1 MGARMQPERVLAE
14 YESSGYLSRKT
25 LGEELSEVC
34 RRRPGARAVVATD
47 ATLTYEQLD
56 RAITGYARSFLAKG
70 LAQGD
75 QVLLQLPNSAAYVV
89 TLFALMRIGA
99 VPTLLLPSHR
109 RSEVASLAH
118 ELHPVAYI
126 GGRDQLGFDC
136 VEMVEQM
143 DPGSLGIELIYADS
157 GPERHDDVPRY
168 RLPDLRRCESTDSAQ
183 VAGDGTL
190 PPDQP
195 HYRDVALNLLSG
207 GTTNSPKIIPRVHE
221 VYAYNAKAAARRCGV
236 DSDTVYMAVLSTSHD
251 FPLANP
257 GILGTLLHG
266 GTVVMCHTAAF
277 DEAFTAV
284 EANAVTMTAIVPAI
298 AEVWNEAWDW
308 YPADT
313 SCLRQILVG
322 AARFEEALGREII
335 SKTGVTIQQG
345 YGLGEGITTFTSLD
359 DPLPVALSTQGKP
372 ISSGDEL
379 RIVDPQGRCLPAGVS
394 GEIIEKGPY
403 TFLGYHGSHA
413 SDDCFTDDG
422 FFRTGD
428 RGYLDEKGNLVVRG
442 RVVEQINRLGE
453 NVSPQEI
460 EQLLEQLEE
469 IREAAVF
476 GVPDAELGER
486 TVAAV
491 VADAAGLDRRAVL
504 DRFVQR
510 GVARYKVPDEVVVV
524 ETIPLTNIG
533 KPDKKSLRAAILA
546 EHPDQAE

>member
-1 MGARMQPERVLAE
+1 MGTRMQPERVLTE

-34 RRRPGARAVVATD
+34 RLRPGARAVVATD

-70 LAQGD
+70 LAKGD

-89 TLFALMRIGA
+89 TLFALMRIGV

-109 RSEVASLAH
+109 RSEVVSLAH

-143 DPGSLGIELIYADS
+143 DPGSLGIGLIYADS
-157 GPERHDDVPRY
+157 GPERDGDVPRH
-168 RLPDLRRCESTDSAQ
+168 RLPGLQ
-183 VAGDGTL
+183 VGEPSDCPNAVDGATSVD
-190 PPDQP
+190 PP

-207 GTTNSPKIIPRVHE
+207 GTTNNPKIIPRVHE
-221 VYAYNAKAAARRCGV
+221 AYAYNAKAAARRCGV
-236 DSDTVYMAVLSTSHD
+236 DSDSIYMAVLSTSHD

-277 DEAFTAV
+277 DEAFAAI

-313 SCLRQILVG
+313 SSLRQILVG

-359 DPLPVALSTQGKP
+359 DPLPVALRTQGKP

-379 RIVDPQGRCLPAGVS
+379 RIVDPQGRCLPAGAS

-403 TFLGYHGSHA
+403 TFLGYQGSHA
-413 SDDCFTDDG
+413 SDDSFTDDG

-428 RGYLDEKGNLVVRG
+428 RGYLDEEGNLIVRG

-491 VADAAGLDRRAVL
+491 VTESSGLDRRAVL
-504 DRFVQR
+504 DSFVKR
-510 GVARYKVPDEVVVV
+510 GIARYKVPDEVVVV
-524 ETIPLTNIG
+524 EAIPLSNIG
-533 KPDKKSLRAAILA
+533 KTDKKSLRALVSERHA
-546 EHPDQAE
+546 DQAD

>member
-1 MGARMQPERVLAE
+1 MGTRMQPERVLTE

-34 RRRPGARAVVATD
+34 RLRPGARAVVATD

-56 RAITGYARSFLAKG
+56 RAITGYARNFLAKG
-70 LAQGD
+70 LAKGD

-89 TLFALMRIGA
+89 TLFALMRIGV

-109 RSEVASLAH
+109 RSEVVSLAH

-143 DPGSLGIELIYADS
+143 DPGSLGIGLIYADS
-157 GPERHDDVPRY
+157 GPERDGDVPRH
-168 RLPDLRRCESTDSAQ
+168 RLPGLQ
-183 VAGDGTL
+183 VGEPSDCPNAVDGATSVD
-190 PPDQP
+190 PP

-207 GTTNSPKIIPRVHE
+207 GTTNNPKIIPRVHE
-221 VYAYNAKAAARRCGV
+221 AYAYNAKAAARRCGV
-236 DSDTVYMAVLSTSHD
+236 DSDSVYMAVLSTSHD

-277 DEAFTAV
+277 DEAFAAI

-313 SCLRQILVG
+313 SSLRQILVG

-359 DPLPVALSTQGKP
+359 DPLPVALRTQGKP

-379 RIVDPQGRCLPAGVS
+379 RIVDPQGR
-394 GEIIEKGPY
+394 GPP
-403 TFLGYHGSHA
+403 GGA
-413 SDDCFTDDG
+413 PG
-422 FFRTGD
+422 ARTGSQPPHCAAGPPIRATSPRRSSRSSPTSVTSPYRNRSPD
-428 RGYLDEKGNLVVRG
+428 PCSWAPPVFPTTPSRPPSPTAPEYGPSRG
-442 RVVEQINRLGE
+442 RAPARTSGCSAPQSTGPASQDGSDCP
-453 NVSPQEI
+453 SPW
-460 EQLLEQLEE
+460 
-469 IREAAVF
+469 
-476 GVPDAELGER
+476 PR
-486 TVAAV
+486 TSPRSRPRPPSPPTIQALRHQ
-491 VADAAGLDRRAVL
+491 AGGGA
-504 DRFVQR
+504 R
-510 GVARYKVPDEVVVV
+510 GCGAGWPWSASESSSSSSRSSSS
-524 ETIPLTNIG
+524 G
-533 KPDKKSLRAAILA
+533 
-546 EHPDQAE
+546 